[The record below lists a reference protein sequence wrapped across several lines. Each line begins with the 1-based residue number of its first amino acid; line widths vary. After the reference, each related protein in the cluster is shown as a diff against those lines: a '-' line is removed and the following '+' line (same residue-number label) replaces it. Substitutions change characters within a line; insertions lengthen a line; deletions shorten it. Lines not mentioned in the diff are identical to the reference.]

1 MKIHIIDKVRIND
14 QKMFPDI
21 KLFALNIEMLR
32 LSFESY
38 RSENHHLKPPSIT
51 TIKSCKEG
59 ILKELIQTLQ

>member
-1 MKIHIIDKVRIND
+1 
-14 QKMFPDI
+14 MFPDT